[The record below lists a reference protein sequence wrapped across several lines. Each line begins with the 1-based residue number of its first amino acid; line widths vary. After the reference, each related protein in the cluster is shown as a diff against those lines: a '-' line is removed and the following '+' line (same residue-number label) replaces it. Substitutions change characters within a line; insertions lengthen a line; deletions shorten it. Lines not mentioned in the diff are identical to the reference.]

1 MARSDLLTV
10 LAGGDLASDG
20 AVRRAEIDAAEEQAY
35 EHARREVYVGF
46 HELEALLPGYVAP
59 SRYPELVA
67 LHEPAGPATLPP
79 IPPDLAAALGPAA
92 CDEMKAQIQADG
104 VVTKVSTHRTAT
116 SGGRSTSLPSSTTCG
131 ASATPLVCRPARQTR
146 Q

>member
-20 AVRRAEIDAAEEQAY
+20 VDRRAEIDAAEEQAY

-67 LHEPAGPATLPP
+67 LHEPVGPATLPP

-92 CDEMKAQIQADG
+92 CDEMKAQIQAE
-104 VVTKVSTHRTAT
+104 
-116 SGGRSTSLPSSTTCG
+116 GGHKGLDPSDSD
-131 ASATPLVCRPARQTR
+131 V
-146 Q
+146 